1 MSYEIVKN
9 CRVVQGDDGFYY
21 AVLKTA
27 SNNVYPRDY
36 SEWTYG
42 EKCKLKKE
50 ELEKDLLLDFFHGNL
65 QGGNSKYMT
74 AARYCT
80 KDYLQKYYKT
90 DRVLD
95 KVYELRYKL
104 RSRLVALEEVEGQE
118 ERRKLIE
125 KRIKEL
131 EKLSRVLY
139 CERNKRGKEGL
150 YKYFKTGNM
159 SNIKGVILKT
169 RGEVYTEYV
178 SRVNKCS
185 YRLTNKET
193 ILTGKATV
201 ARVLTNNWWKD
212 NFDITV
218 VYK

>member
-1 MSYEIVKN
+1 MSYEIVKT
-9 CRVVQGDDGFYY
+9 CRVVKKDDDGFYY

-27 SNNVYPRDY
+27 SNNVYPRYY

-42 EKCKLKKE
+42 KDGSLTKE
-50 ELEKDLLLDFFHGNL
+50 EIEKTLLLDFFHGNL

-80 KDYLQKYYKT
+80 KDYLQDYNKAN
-90 DRVLD
+90 RVLD
-95 KVYELRYKL
+95 KVYKLRYKL
-104 RSRLVALEEVEGQE
+104 RNRLIALEEVEGQE

-125 KRIKEL
+125 KRMDEL

-169 RGEVYTEYV
+169 HDSYPSYV

-201 ARVLTNNWWKD
+201 ARVLNNKWWKD
-212 NFDITV
+212 NFDVTV

>member
-1 MSYEIVKN
+1 MSYEIVKT
-9 CRVVQGDDGFYY
+9 CRVVKKDDDGFYY

-27 SNNVYPRDY
+27 SNNVYPRYY

-42 EKCKLKKE
+42 KDGSLTKE
-50 ELEKDLLLDFFHGNL
+50 EIEKTLLLDFFHGNL

-80 KDYLQKYYKT
+80 KDYLQDYNKAN
-90 DRVLD
+90 RVLD
-95 KVYELRYKL
+95 KAYSLRYKL
-104 RSRLVALEEVEGQE
+104 RNRLIALEEVEGQE

-125 KRIKEL
+125 KRMDEL

-169 RGEVYTEYV
+169 HDSYPSYV

-201 ARVLTNNWWKD
+201 ARVLNNKWWKD

>member
-27 SNNVYPRDY
+27 SNNVYPRHY
-36 SEWTYG
+36 SEWIYR
-42 EKCKLKKE
+42 EKCKLTKE

-65 QGGNSKYMT
+65 QGGNSKYMV

-104 RSRLVALEEVEGQE
+104 RDRLKEVEGQE

-125 KRIKEL
+125 KRMKEL
-131 EKLSRVLY
+131 EKLRRVLY
-139 CERNKRGKEGL
+139 YERNKRGKEGL

-159 SNIKGVILKT
+159 SNIRGVILKT
-169 RGEVYTEYV
+169 RGAYTEYV
-178 SRVNKCS
+178 NRVNKCS
-185 YRLTNKET
+185 YRLTNRRT
-193 ILTGKATV
+193 ILTGKVTI
-201 ARVLTNNWWKD
+201 ARVLTNKWWKE

-218 VYK
+218 VYE

>member
-1 MSYEIVKN
+1 MSYEIVKT
-9 CRVVQGDDGFYY
+9 CRVVKGDDGFYY

-80 KDYLQKYYKT
+80 KDYLQGYYKT
-90 DRVLD
+90 DRVLG

-104 RSRLVALEEVEGQE
+104 RSRLIALEEVEGQE

-125 KRIKEL
+125 KRMDEL
-131 EKLSRVLY
+131 EALCCGVRM
-139 CERNKRGKEGL
+139 KRDTYAREGL

-159 SNIKGVILKT
+159 SNIRGVILKT
-169 RGEVYTEYV
+169 RGGVYTEYV
-178 SRVNKCS
+178 SRGNKCS
-185 YRLTNKET
+185 YRLTNRKT
-193 ILTGKATV
+193 ILTGRVTV
-201 ARVLTNNWWKD
+201 ARVLTNKWWKD
-212 NFDITV
+212 NFEITV

>member
-1 MSYEIVKN
+1 MSYEIVKA
-9 CRVVQGDDGFYY
+9 CRVVKWDDGYYY

-27 SNNVYPRDY
+27 SSNVYPRHY
-36 SEWTYG
+36 SEWNYR
-42 EKCKLKKE
+42 EKCKLTKE

-65 QGGNSKYMT
+65 QGGNSKYMV

-80 KDYLQKYYKT
+80 KDYLQDYNKAN
-90 DRVLD
+90 RVLD
-95 KVYELRYKL
+95 KTYSLRYKL
-104 RSRLVALEEVEGQE
+104 RSRLIALEEVEGQE

-125 KRIKEL
+125 KRMKEL

-139 CERNKRGKEGL
+139 CTRNKRGKEGL

-169 RGEVYTEYV
+169 RGVYTEYV

-201 ARVLTNNWWKD
+201 ARVLTNKWWKD
-212 NFDITV
+212 NFEITV

>member
-1 MSYEIVKN
+1 MSYEIVKT
-9 CRVVQGDDGFYY
+9 CRVVKKDDGFYY

-42 EKCKLKKE
+42 KDGSLTKE
-50 ELEKDLLLDFFHGNL
+50 EIEKTLLLDFFHGNL

-80 KDYLQKYYKT
+80 KDYLQDYNKAN
-90 DRVLD
+90 RVLD
-95 KVYELRYKL
+95 KTYSLRYKL
-104 RSRLVALEEVEGQE
+104 RSRLIALEEVEGQE

-125 KRIKEL
+125 KRMDEL
-131 EKLSRVLY
+131 EALCCKVRM
-139 CERNKRGKEGL
+139 KRDNYAREGL

-159 SNIKGVILKT
+159 SNIKGIILKT
-169 RGEVYTEYV
+169 RNEEYTEYV
-178 SRVNKCS
+178 SKLYLYS
-185 YRLTNKET
+185 FKFTNKET

-201 ARVLTNNWWKD
+201 SRVLTNKWWKD
-212 NFDITV
+212 NFEITV

>member
-1 MSYEIVKN
+1 MSYEIVKT
-9 CRVVQGDDGFYY
+9 CRVVKKDDGFYY

-27 SNNVYPRDY
+27 SNNVYPRYY

-65 QGGNSKYMT
+65 RGGNSKYMV

-80 KDYLQKYYKT
+80 KDYLQGYYKT

-104 RSRLVALEEVEGQE
+104 RSRLIALEEVEGQE

-125 KRIKEL
+125 KRMKEL

-139 CERNKRGKEGL
+139 CTRNKRGKEGL

-159 SNIKGVILKT
+159 SNIRGVILKT
-169 RGEVYTEYV
+169 HTSYPTYV

-185 YRLTNKET
+185 YRLTNRET
-193 ILTGKATV
+193 ILTGRVTV
-201 ARVLTNNWWKD
+201 ARVLNNKWWKD

>member
-1 MSYEIVKN
+1 MSYEIVKT
-9 CRVVQGDDGFYY
+9 CRVVKKDDGFYY

-27 SNNVYPRDY
+27 SNNVYPRYY

-65 QGGNSKYMT
+65 QGGNSKYRT
-74 AARYCT
+74 AARYCP
-80 KDYLQKYYKT
+80 KDYLQEYNKA
-90 DRVLD
+90 
-95 KVYELRYKL
+95 YEVINKAYSLKYKL
-104 RSRLVALEEVEGQE
+104 RNRLVALEGVEGQE

-125 KRIKEL
+125 KRMDEL
-131 EKLSRVLY
+131 EALCCKVRM
-139 CERNKRGKEGL
+139 KRDNYAREGL

-159 SNIKGVILKT
+159 SNIRGVILKT
-169 RGEVYTEYV
+169 RGVYTEYV

-193 ILTGKATV
+193 ILTGKATI
-201 ARVLTNNWWKD
+201 ARVLTNKWWKD
-212 NFDITV
+212 NFEITV

>member
-9 CRVVQGDDGFYY
+9 CRVVQGEDGFYY

-27 SNNVYPRDY
+27 SNNVYPRHY

-42 EKCKLKKE
+42 EKCKLTKE
-50 ELEKDLLLDFFHGNL
+50 ELEKDLLLGFFHGNL
-65 QGGNSKYMT
+65 RGGNSKYMV

-80 KDYLQKYYKT
+80 KDYLQGYYKT

-104 RSRLVALEEVEGQE
+104 RSRLIALEEVEGQE

-125 KRIKEL
+125 KRMKEL

-139 CERNKRGKEGL
+139 HKRNKRGEEGL
-150 YKYFKTGNM
+150 YKYFKEGDM
-159 SNIKGVILKT
+159 INIRGVVIKT
-169 RGEVYTEYV
+169 HDSYPTYV
-178 SRVNKCS
+178 NRVNKCS
-185 YRLTNKET
+185 YRLTNRRT
-193 ILTGKATV
+193 ILTG
-201 ARVLTNNWWKD
+201 RVTIAMVLNNKWWKD
-212 NFDITV
+212 NFEITV

>member
-9 CRVVQGDDGFYY
+9 CRIVKDDDGYY
-21 AVLKTA
+21 FAVLKTA
-27 SNNVYPRDY
+27 SNNVYPRHY

-42 EKCKLKKE
+42 KDGSLTKE
-50 ELEKDLLLDFFHGNL
+50 ELEKDLLLNFFHGNL
-65 QGGNSKYMT
+65 RGGNSKYMT

-80 KDYLQKYYKT
+80 KDYLQDYYKAN
-90 DRVLD
+90 RVLD

-104 RSRLVALEEVEGQE
+104 RSRLIALEEVEGQE

-125 KRIKEL
+125 KRMKEL

-139 CERNKRGKEGL
+139 LERNKRGKEGL

-159 SNIKGVILKT
+159 SNIRGVIIKT
-169 RGEVYTEYV
+169 HDSYPTYV

-185 YRLTNKET
+185 YRLTNRRT
-193 ILTGKATV
+193 ILTG
-201 ARVLTNNWWKD
+201 RVTIAMVLNNKWWKD
-212 NFDITV
+212 NFEITV

>member
-1 MSYEIVKN
+1 MSYEIVKA
-9 CRVVQGDDGFYY
+9 CRVVKGDDGYYY

-27 SNNVYPRDY
+27 SNNVYPRYY

-42 EKCKLKKE
+42 EKCKLTKE

-65 QGGNSKYMT
+65 QGGNSKYMI

-80 KDYLQKYYKT
+80 KDYLQKYYKA

-95 KVYELRYKL
+95 KTYSLRYKL
-104 RSRLVALEEVEGQE
+104 RDRLKEVEGQE

-125 KRIKEL
+125 KRMKEL
-131 EKLSRVLY
+131 EKLRRVLY
-139 CERNKRGKEGL
+139 YERNKRGKEGL

-159 SNIKGVILKT
+159 SNIRGVILKT
-169 RGEVYTEYV
+169 RGAYTEYV
-178 SRVNKCS
+178 NRVNKCS
-185 YRLTNKET
+185 YRLTNRRT
-193 ILTGKATV
+193 ILTGRATV

>member
-80 KDYLQKYYKT
+80 KDYLQDYNKAN
-90 DRVLD
+90 RVLD
-95 KVYELRYKL
+95 KTYSLRFKL
-104 RSRLVALEEVEGQE
+104 RNRLIALEEEGQE

>member
-9 CRVVQGDDGFYY
+9 CRVEKGDDGYYY

-27 SNNVYPRDY
+27 SSNVYPRHY
-36 SEWTYG
+36 SEWIYR
-42 EKCKLKKE
+42 EKCKLTKE
-50 ELEKDLLLDFFHGNL
+50 ELEKDLLMDFFHGNL
-65 QGGNSKYMT
+65 RGGNSKYMV

-80 KDYLQKYYKT
+80 KDYLQGYYKT

-95 KVYELRYKL
+95 KVYKLRYKL
-104 RSRLVALEEVEGQE
+104 RNRLKEVEGQE
-118 ERRKLIE
+118 ERKQRIE

-139 CERNKRGKEGL
+139 YERDKRGKEGL
-150 YKYFKTGNM
+150 YKYFKEGDM
-159 SNIKGVILKT
+159 SNIRGVILKT
-169 RGEVYTEYV
+169 RGVYTEYV
-178 SRVNKCS
+178 NIVNKCS
-185 YRLTNKET
+185 YRLTNRKT
-193 ILTGKATV
+193 ILTGRVTI
-201 ARVLTNNWWKD
+201 ARVLNNKWWKD

>member
-1 MSYEIVKN
+1 MSYEIVKT
-9 CRVVQGDDGFYY
+9 CRVVKGDDGFYY

-27 SNNVYPRDY
+27 SNNVYPRHY
-36 SEWTYG
+36 SEWIYR
-42 EKCKLKKE
+42 EKCKLTKE

-80 KDYLQKYYKT
+80 KDYLQKYYKAN
-90 DRVLD
+90 RVLD
-95 KVYELRYKL
+95 KAYSLRFKL
-104 RSRLVALEEVEGQE
+104 RDRLKEVERQE
-118 ERRKLIE
+118 ERKQIIE
-125 KRIKEL
+125 KRMDEL
-131 EKLSRVLY
+131 EALCCKVRM
-139 CERNKRGKEGL
+139 KRDNYAREGL

-159 SNIKGVILKT
+159 INIKGVILKT
-169 RGEVYTEYV
+169 RGFYTEYV

-201 ARVLTNNWWKD
+201 ARVLTNKWWKD
-212 NFDITV
+212 NFEITV

>member
-1 MSYEIVKN
+1 MSYEIVKT
-9 CRVVQGDDGFYY
+9 CRVVKKDDGFYY

-27 SNNVYPRDY
+27 SNNVYPRHY

-65 QGGNSKYMT
+65 QGGNSKYMI
-74 AARYCT
+74 AAKYCT
-80 KDYLQKYYKT
+80 KDYLQKYYKA

-104 RSRLVALEEVEGQE
+104 KDRLKEVEGQE

-125 KRIKEL
+125 KRMKEL

-159 SNIKGVILKT
+159 SNIRGVILKT
-169 RGEVYTEYV
+169 HDSYI
-178 SRVNKCS
+178 SRLNKCS

-201 ARVLTNNWWKD
+201 ARVLNNDWWKE
-212 NFDITV
+212 NFDVEI

>member
-1 MSYEIVKN
+1 MSYEIVKT
-9 CRVVQGDDGFYY
+9 CRVVKGDDGYYY

-74 AARYCT
+74 AAKYCT

-104 RSRLVALEEVEGQE
+104 RSRLIALEDKEGQE

-125 KRIKEL
+125 KRMKEL

-169 RGEVYTEYV
+169 RGGLYTEYV

-201 ARVLTNNWWKD
+201 ARVLTNKWWKD
-212 NFDITV
+212 NFEITV

>member
-1 MSYEIVKN
+1 
-9 CRVVQGDDGFYY
+9 
-21 AVLKTA
+21 
-27 SNNVYPRDY
+27 
-36 SEWTYG
+36 
-42 EKCKLKKE
+42 
-50 ELEKDLLLDFFHGNL
+50 
-65 QGGNSKYMT
+65 MT

-80 KDYLQKYYKT
+80 KDYLQDYNKAN
-90 DRVLD
+90 RVLD
-95 KVYELRYKL
+95 KTYSLRFKL
-104 RSRLVALEEVEGQE
+104 RNRLIALEGVEGQG

-125 KRIKEL
+125 KRMDEL
-131 EKLSRVLY
+131 EALCCKVRM
-139 CERNKRGKEGL
+139 KRDTYAREGL

-169 RGEVYTEYV
+169 RGVYTEYV

-201 ARVLTNNWWKD
+201 ARVLTNKWWKD
-212 NFDITV
+212 NFEITV

>member
-1 MSYEIVKN
+1 MSYEIVKT
-9 CRVVQGDDGFYY
+9 CRVVKKDDGFYY

-42 EKCKLKKE
+42 KDGKLTKE
-50 ELEKDLLLDFFHGNL
+50 EVEKTLLLDFFHGNL

-80 KDYLQKYYKT
+80 KDYLQGYYKT

-95 KVYELRYKL
+95 KVYELRFKL
-104 RSRLVALEEVEGQE
+104 RNRLIALEEVEGQE
-118 ERRKLIE
+118 ARRKLIE
-125 KRIKEL
+125 KRIQEL

-139 CERNKRGKEGL
+139 CKRNKRGKEGL

-169 RGEVYTEYV
+169 HNSYPAYV

-193 ILTGKATV
+193 ILTGKATI

-212 NFDITV
+212 NFEITV

>member
-1 MSYEIVKN
+1 MSYEIVKT
-9 CRVVQGDDGFYY
+9 CRVVKKDDGFYY

-42 EKCKLKKE
+42 KDGSLTKE
-50 ELEKDLLLDFFHGNL
+50 EIEKTLLLDFFHGNL

-80 KDYLQKYYKT
+80 KDYLQDYNKAN
-90 DRVLD
+90 RVLD
-95 KVYELRYKL
+95 KTYSLRFKL
-104 RSRLVALEEVEGQE
+104 RNRLIALEEVEGQE
-118 ERRKLIE
+118 ERKQIIE

-139 CERNKRGKEGL
+139 HKRNKRGEEGL
-150 YKYFKTGNM
+150 YKYFKEGNM
-159 SNIKGVILKT
+159 SNIRGVILKT
-169 RGEVYTEYV
+169 RGVYTEYV

-193 ILTGKATV
+193 ILTGKATI

-212 NFDITV
+212 NFEITV

>member
-9 CRVVQGDDGFYY
+9 CRVEKGDDGYYY

-27 SNNVYPRDY
+27 SNNVYPRHY
-36 SEWTYG
+36 SEWNYR
-42 EKCKLKKE
+42 EKCKLTKE
-50 ELEKDLLLDFFHGNL
+50 ELEKDLLMDFFLGNL
-65 QGGNSKYMT
+65 RGGNSKYMV

-80 KDYLQKYYKT
+80 KDYLQGYYKT
-90 DRVLD
+90 DRVLG

-104 RSRLVALEEVEGQE
+104 RSRLIALEEVEGQE

-139 CERNKRGKEGL
+139 CKRDKRGKEGL
-150 YKYFKTGNM
+150 YKYFKEGDM
-159 SNIKGVILKT
+159 SNIRGVILKT
-169 RGEVYTEYV
+169 RGAYTEYV
-178 SRVNKCS
+178 NIVNKCS
-185 YRLTNKET
+185 YRLTNRKT
-193 ILTGKATV
+193 ILTGRVTV
-201 ARVLTNNWWKD
+201 ARVLSNNWWKD
-212 NFDITV
+212 NFDVTV

>member
-9 CRVVQGDDGFYY
+9 CRVEKGDDGFYY

-27 SNNVYPRDY
+27 SNNVYPRHY
-36 SEWTYG
+36 SEWNYE
-42 EKCKLKKE
+42 EKCKLTKE
-50 ELEKDLLLDFFHGNL
+50 ELEKDLLLDFFQGNL
-65 QGGNSKYMT
+65 QGGNSKYMI

-80 KDYLQKYYKT
+80 KDYLQGYYKT
-90 DRVLD
+90 DRVLG

-104 RSRLVALEEVEGQE
+104 RSRLIALEEVEGQE

-125 KRIKEL
+125 KRMKEL

-139 CERNKRGKEGL
+139 LERNKRGKEGL
-150 YKYFKTGNM
+150 YKYFKEGDM
-159 SNIKGVILKT
+159 SNIRGVILKT
-169 RGEVYTEYV
+169 HGLYPSYV

-201 ARVLTNNWWKD
+201 ARVLSNNWWKD
-212 NFDITV
+212 NFDVTV

>member
-1 MSYEIVKN
+1 MSYEIVKA
-9 CRVVQGDDGFYY
+9 CRVVKGDDGYYY

-27 SNNVYPRDY
+27 SNNVYPRYY

-42 EKCKLKKE
+42 EKCKLTKE

-65 QGGNSKYMT
+65 QGGNSKYMI

-80 KDYLQKYYKT
+80 KDYLQKYYKA

-95 KVYELRYKL
+95 KTYSLRYKL
-104 RSRLVALEEVEGQE
+104 RDRLKEVGGQE

-125 KRIKEL
+125 KRMKEL
-131 EKLSRVLY
+131 EKLRRVLY
-139 CERNKRGKEGL
+139 YERNKRGKEGL

-159 SNIKGVILKT
+159 SNIRGVILKT
-169 RGEVYTEYV
+169 RGAYTEYV
-178 SRVNKCS
+178 NRVNKCS
-185 YRLTNKET
+185 YRLTNRRT
-193 ILTGKATV
+193 ILTGRATV

>member
-1 MSYEIVKN
+1 MSYEIVKA
-9 CRVVQGDDGFYY
+9 CRVVKGDDGYYY

-42 EKCKLKKE
+42 KDGSLTKE
-50 ELEKDLLLDFFHGNL
+50 EIEKTLLLDFFHGNL
-65 QGGNSKYMT
+65 QGSNSKYMV
-74 AARYCT
+74 AAKYCT
-80 KDYLQKYYKT
+80 KDYLQGYYKT
-90 DRVLD
+90 DRVLG

-104 RSRLVALEEVEGQE
+104 RSRLIALEEVEGQE

-125 KRIKEL
+125 KRMKEL

-139 CERNKRGKEGL
+139 HKRNKRGEEGL
-150 YKYFKTGNM
+150 YKYFKEGDM
-159 SNIKGVILKT
+159 INIRGVILKT
-169 RGEVYTEYV
+169 RGAYTEYV

-201 ARVLTNNWWKD
+201 ARDLTNNWAKD
-212 NFDITV
+212 NFEITV

>member
-9 CRVVQGDDGFYY
+9 CRIVQGEDGYYY

-27 SNNVYPRDY
+27 SNNVYPRHY
-36 SEWTYG
+36 SEWNYR
-42 EKCKLKKE
+42 EKCKLTKE

-65 QGGNSKYMT
+65 QGGNSKYMV

-80 KDYLQKYYKT
+80 KDYLQDYNKAN
-90 DRVLD
+90 RVLD
-95 KVYELRYKL
+95 KTYSLRYKL
-104 RSRLVALEEVEGQE
+104 RSRLIALEEVEGQE

-125 KRIKEL
+125 KRMDEL
-131 EKLSRVLY
+131 EALCCKVRM
-139 CERNKRGKEGL
+139 KRDTYAREGL
-150 YKYFKTGNM
+150 YKYFKAGNM

-169 RGEVYTEYV
+169 RGGFYTEYV

-212 NFDITV
+212 NFEVTV

>member
-27 SNNVYPRDY
+27 SNNVYPRYY
-36 SEWTYG
+36 SEWNYE
-42 EKCKLKKE
+42 EKCKLTKE
-50 ELEKDLLLDFFHGNL
+50 ELEKDLLLDFFQGNL
-65 QGGNSKYMT
+65 QGGNSKYMI
-74 AARYCT
+74 AVKYCT
-80 KDYLQKYYKT
+80 KDYLQGYYKAN
-90 DRVLD
+90 RVLD

-104 RSRLVALEEVEGQE
+104 RNRLKEVEGQE
-118 ERRKLIE
+118 ERKQIIE

-139 CERNKRGKEGL
+139 LERNKRGKEGL

-159 SNIKGVILKT
+159 SNIRGVILKT
-169 RGEVYTEYV
+169 RGVYTEYV

-185 YRLTNKET
+185 YRLTNRET

-201 ARVLTNNWWKD
+201 ARVLTNKWWKD
-212 NFDITV
+212 NFEITV

>member
-9 CRVVQGDDGFYY
+9 CRVEQGDDGFYY

-27 SNNVYPRDY
+27 SSNVYPRHY

-65 QGGNSKYMT
+65 QGGNSKYMI

-80 KDYLQKYYKT
+80 KDYLQKYYKA

-104 RSRLVALEEVEGQE
+104 RSRLIALEEVEGQE

-125 KRIKEL
+125 KRMKEL

-139 CERNKRGKEGL
+139 LERNKRGKEGL

-159 SNIKGVILKT
+159 SNIRGVIIKT
-169 RGEVYTEYV
+169 HDSYPTYV

-185 YRLTNKET
+185 YRLTNRRT
-193 ILTGKATV
+193 ILTG
-201 ARVLTNNWWKD
+201 RVTIAMVLNNKWWKD
-212 NFDITV
+212 NFEITV

>member
-9 CRVVQGDDGFYY
+9 CRIVQGDDGYYY

-27 SNNVYPRDY
+27 SSNVYPTHYLELNYR
-36 SEWTYG
+36 
-42 EKCKLKKE
+42 EKCKLTKE

-65 QGGNSKYMT
+65 RGGNSKYMT

-80 KDYLQKYYKT
+80 KDYLQGYYKT

-104 RSRLVALEEVEGQE
+104 RSRLIALEEEVEGQE

-125 KRIKEL
+125 KRMKEL

-139 CERNKRGKEGL
+139 YERNKRGKEGL
-150 YKYFKTGNM
+150 YTYFKTGNM
-159 SNIKGVILKT
+159 SNI
-169 RGEVYTEYV
+169 
-178 SRVNKCS
+178 
-185 YRLTNKET
+185 
-193 ILTGKATV
+193 
-201 ARVLTNNWWKD
+201 
-212 NFDITV
+212 
-218 VYK
+218 

>member
-1 MSYEIVKN
+1 MSYEIVKT
-9 CRVVQGDDGFYY
+9 CRVVKGDDGFYY

-80 KDYLQKYYKT
+80 KDYLQGYYKT

-104 RSRLVALEEVEGQE
+104 RSRLIALEEVEGQE
-118 ERRKLIE
+118 ERKQIIE
-125 KRIKEL
+125 KRMKEL

-169 RGEVYTEYV
+169 HNSYPTYV

>member
-1 MSYEIVKN
+1 MSYEIVKT
-9 CRVVQGDDGFYY
+9 CRVVKKDDGFYY
-21 AVLKTA
+21 AILKTA

-42 EKCKLKKE
+42 KDGSLTKE
-50 ELEKDLLLDFFHGNL
+50 EIEKTLLLDFFHGNL

-80 KDYLQKYYKT
+80 KDYLQDYYKT
-90 DRVLD
+90 DRVLN

-104 RSRLVALEEVEGQE
+104 RSRLIALEDKEGQE

-125 KRIKEL
+125 KRMKEL

-139 CERNKRGKEGL
+139 HKRNKRGKEGL
-150 YKYFKTGNM
+150 YKYFKEGDM

-169 RGEVYTEYV
+169 RGGIYTEYV
-178 SRVNKCS
+178 SKVNKCS
-185 YRLTNKET
+185 YRLTNRKT

-201 ARVLTNNWWKD
+201 ARVLTNKWWKD
-212 NFDITV
+212 NFEITV

>member
-1 MSYEIVKN
+1 MSYEIVKT
-9 CRVVQGDDGFYY
+9 CRVVKNDNGFYY

-27 SNNVYPRDY
+27 SNNVYPRHY

-42 EKCKLKKE
+42 ETRKLTKE
-50 ELEKDLLLDFFHGNL
+50 ELEKDLLLDFFYGNL
-65 QGGNSKYMT
+65 QGGNSKYMI

-80 KDYLQKYYKT
+80 KDYLQGYYKAN
-90 DRVLD
+90 RVLD

-104 RSRLVALEEVEGQE
+104 RNRLKEVEGQE
-118 ERRKLIE
+118 ERKQIIE

-131 EKLSRVLY
+131 EELSRVLY
-139 CERNKRGKEGL
+139 YERNRRGKEGL

-159 SNIKGVILKT
+159 SNIRGVILKT
-169 RGEVYTEYV
+169 RGAYTEYV

-185 YRLTNKET
+185 YRLTNKAT

-201 ARVLTNNWWKD
+201 ARVLTNKWWKD
-212 NFDITV
+212 NFDVTV

>member
-1 MSYEIVKN
+1 MSYEIVKT
-9 CRVVQGDDGFYY
+9 CRVVKGDDGYYY

-27 SNNVYPRDY
+27 SSNVYPRHY

-42 EKCKLKKE
+42 ENCKLKKE

-65 QGGNSKYMT
+65 QGGNSKYMI

-90 DRVLD
+90 DRVLN

-104 RSRLVALEEVEGQE
+104 RSRLIALEDKEGQE

-125 KRIKEL
+125 KRMKEL

-169 RGEVYTEYV
+169 HTLYPSYV
-178 SRVNKCS
+178 SRINKCS

-193 ILTGKATV
+193 VLTGKATV
-201 ARVLTNNWWKD
+201 ARVLTNKWWKD
-212 NFDITV
+212 NFEITV

>member
-1 MSYEIVKN
+1 MSYEIVKT

-27 SNNVYPRDY
+27 SNNVYPRYY

-50 ELEKDLLLDFFHGNL
+50 ELEKDLLLEFFRGNL
-65 QGGNSKYMT
+65 QGGNSKYMV

-80 KDYLQKYYKT
+80 KDYLQGYYKA
-90 DRVLD
+90 DRVLN

-104 RSRLVALEEVEGQE
+104 RSRLIALEEVGGQE

-125 KRIKEL
+125 KRMKEL

-139 CERNKRGKEGL
+139 HKRNKRNRKR
-150 YKYFKTGNM
+150 
-159 SNIKGVILKT
+159 IKNTWQDK
-169 RGEVYTEYV
+169 
-178 SRVNKCS
+178 
-185 YRLTNKET
+185 
-193 ILTGKATV
+193 
-201 ARVLTNNWWKD
+201 
-212 NFDITV
+212 
-218 VYK
+218 

>member
-1 MSYEIVKN
+1 MSYEIVKT
-9 CRVVQGDDGFYY
+9 CRVVKGDDGFYY

-27 SNNVYPRDY
+27 SNNVYPRYY

-65 QGGNSKYMT
+65 QGGNSKYMI

-80 KDYLQKYYKT
+80 KDYLQKYYKA

-104 RSRLVALEEVEGQE
+104 RSRLKEVEGQE
-118 ERRKLIE
+118 ERKQIIE
-125 KRIKEL
+125 KRMKEL

-139 CERNKRGKEGL
+139 LERNKRGKEGL

-159 SNIKGVILKT
+159 SNIRGVILKT
-169 RGEVYTEYV
+169 RTLYPAYV

-193 ILTGKATV
+193 ILTGKVTV
-201 ARVLTNNWWKD
+201 ARVLTNKWWKD

>member
-1 MSYEIVKN
+1 MSYEIVKT
-9 CRVVQGDDGFYY
+9 CRVVKKDDGFYY

-42 EKCKLKKE
+42 KDGKLTKE

-65 QGGNSKYMT
+65 QGGNSKYMV

-80 KDYLQKYYKT
+80 KDYLQDYNKAN
-90 DRVLD
+90 RVLD
-95 KVYELRYKL
+95 KTYSLRYKL
-104 RSRLVALEEVEGQE
+104 RSRLIALEEVEGQE

-125 KRIKEL
+125 KRMKEL

-139 CERNKRGKEGL
+139 CTRNKRGKEGL

-169 RGEVYTEYV
+169 RGVYTEYV

-201 ARVLTNNWWKD
+201 ARVLTNKWWKD
-212 NFDITV
+212 NFEITV